1 MRKKLDGVY
10 CFNFILRYIE
20 KKISWLVNVLFFFL
34 INYLFIYSNLLSFD
48 FCYLFV
54 LVYFIL
60 SIMYDGFIIIDSVF
74 LVIIVW
80 VFIEMVNNI
89 LVFNRVERENFW
101 LL

>member
-1 MRKKLDGVY
+1 MDGVY

-20 KKISWLVNVLFFFL
+20 KKISWLFVLLVNVLFFFL
-34 INYLFIYSNLLSFD
+34 INNLFIYSNLLSFD
-48 FCYLFV
+48 FCYLYV

>member
-1 MRKKLDGVY
+1 
-10 CFNFILRYIE
+10 
-20 KKISWLVNVLFFFL
+20 
-34 INYLFIYSNLLSFD
+34 
-48 FCYLFV
+48 
-54 LVYFIL
+54 
-60 SIMYDGFIIIDSVF
+60 MYDGFIIIDSVF